1 MSSSQ
6 ENGLGLF
13 KILLAVVRKKDDYF
27 RSVAMINNAGK
38 AKSVAMAN
46 KEDEA
51 RSSVVTKKEDN
62 RQRRGM
68 RLGLW

>member
-1 MSSSQ
+1 M
-6 ENGLGLF
+6 
-13 KILLAVVRKKDDYF
+13 RKKDDYF

>member
-1 MSSSQ
+1 
-6 ENGLGLF
+6 
-13 KILLAVVRKKDDYF
+13 
-27 RSVAMINNAGK
+27 MINNAGK